1 MICPGSGCKSAPR
14 GFERAD
20 VGFAKKADRDVME
33 LRLDNTAL
41 LLAVLIASLAYSGF
55 ATAQSAT
62 PAPDDT
68 QFNVEQLFA
77 TTCGFCHSSGGRAAG
92 KGPQLMN
99 SQRDD
104 DFIRNRIK
112 NGKEGAMPAFGETFS
127 DAQIDEIVKY
137 IRALKPREG

>member
-1 MICPGSGCKSAPR
+1 VDLSGLMWASP
-14 GFERAD
+14 
-20 VGFAKKADRDVME
+20 KKADRDVME
-33 LRLDNTAL
+33 LRLDNRAL

>member
-14 GFERAD
+14 GFERAN
-20 VGFAKKADRDVME
+20 VSLAKKTVREVME
-33 LRLDNTAL
+33 LRLDNRAL
-41 LLAVLIASLAYSGF
+41 LLAVLIAALAQSGF
-55 ATAQSAT
+55 ATAQSAA

-77 TTCGFCHSSGGRAAG
+77 TTCSFCHSSGGRAAG

-104 DFIRNRIK
+104 DFLRNRIK
-112 NGKEGAMPAFGETFS
+112 NGKEGAMPAFGESFS

>member
-20 VGFAKKADRDVME
+20 VGFARKADRDVME
-33 LRLDNTAL
+33 LRLDNRAL

-77 TTCGFCHSSGGRAAG
+77 TTCGWCHSAGGRAAG
-92 KGPQLMN
+92 KGPQLMD
-99 SQRDD
+99 SKRDD

-112 NGKEGAMPAFGETFS
+112 HGKEGAMPAFDAMFS
-127 DAQIDEIVKY
+127 DAQIDDIIKY
-137 IRALKPREG
+137 IRALKPEQG